1 MKSVFITMLVVI
13 CFVAAMIFSANNTA
27 LVNINYF
34 VAQGDFNISHVIGFA
49 FLLGFIICWLI
60 FLSFY
65 ITLKFQLRSANKKLA
80 RLETSLEKDKTAET
94 DIVATTPA
102 NV

>member
-1 MKSVFITMLVVI
+1 MKSIFITMLVVI

-27 LVNINYF
+27 MVNLNYF
-34 VAQGDFNISHVIGFA
+34 IAQGDFNVSHVIGFA

-65 ITLKFQLRSANKKLA
+65 VSLKFQLRSANKKLA
-80 RLETSLEKDKTAET
+80 KTASAKS
-94 DIVATTPA
+94 VTTELTVEGTAPA